1 LAALDDWLALKQQSD
16 AVQADASHMLVQKR
30 IATLKLSGDDDDDS
44 DGGDDDDDSGGGD
57 DHATQVTLDRAV
69 NVYDVLPENRQYWTW
84 AGSLTTPPCSEGV
97 TWVLLQ
103 QTVTI
108 SKDQLEAFPYKNNA
122 RPPQPLHERTV
133 YSGSARTSKKADP
146 QQQLDA
152 VSTVARQP
160 VQLSS
165 EEWHWGFDDEHE
177 NNGPTKWGAHFPG
190 CNGKEQS
197 PIDIKTSDVVSRPSN
212 TLWLDWK
219 AQSELIV
226 QDTGHTI
233 QVNTPHG
240 GTTTFEGQDYKMLQF
255 HFHRGSE
262 NRIDGKQFPLEVH
275 IVHKNEAGRLLVV
288 GVLFA
293 DGAENAFLSKLAWDN
308 LPTGVRDAHHA
319 ASPRPHP
326 SHCVESVDYM
336 TRR

>member
-1 LAALDDWLALKQQSD
+1 MQL
-16 AVQADASHMLVQKR
+16 LVQKR
-30 IATLKLSGDDDDDS
+30 IATLKLSDDDDD
-44 DGGDDDDDSGGGD
+44 DDDDHSD
-57 DHATQVTLDRAV
+57 QVTLDEKV
-69 NVYDVLPENRQYWTW
+69 NVYDVLPQNRQYWTW

-108 SKDQLEAFPYKNNA
+108 SKDQVEAFPYKNNA

-133 YSGSARTSKKADP
+133 YSGSAAASKEADP
-146 QQQLDA
+146 HQQLDA
-152 VSTVARQP
+152 VSTVSRQKP
-160 VQLSS
+160 VQQSS
-165 EEWHWGFDDEHE
+165 EEWHWGFDDD
-177 NNGPTKWGAHFPG
+177 NGPAKWGAHFPG

-197 PIDIKTSDVVSRPSN
+197 PIDIKTPNVVSRPSN

-219 AQSELIV
+219 AQSGLIV
-226 QDTGHTI
+226 KDTGHTI
-233 QVNTPHG
+233 QVDARHG
-240 GTTTFEGQDYKMLQF
+240 GTTTFEGQKYRMLQF
-255 HFHRGSE
+255 HFHRASE
-262 NRIDGKQFPLEVH
+262 NRIDGKQFPLEMH
-275 IVHKNEAGRLLVV
+275 IVHTNEAGKLLVV

-326 SHCVESVDYM
+326 SQGDFVESVDYM
-336 TRR
+336 TRRG